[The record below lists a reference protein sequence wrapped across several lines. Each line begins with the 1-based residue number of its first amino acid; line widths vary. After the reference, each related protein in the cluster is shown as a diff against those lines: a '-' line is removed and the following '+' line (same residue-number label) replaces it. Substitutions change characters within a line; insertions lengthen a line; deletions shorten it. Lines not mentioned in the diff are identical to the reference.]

1 MLFSLNNLCYYADF
15 SYLCTMFAIMVQKI
29 SQLFYDILELL
40 LPRHCLICGRKL
52 SATETAFCMPCLLTN
67 PFKPMFSDCKDNKL
81 VKLFMGIIPIER
93 AQSLFRYLPGNELC
107 NVIYSLKYHNA
118 PEVGEILGRKA
129 ANALKDK
136 GFFDGI
142 DLLIPVPLTKKRKRQ
157 RGYNQ
162 AEVICMGLSE
172 VTGIPVMNDNLVR
185 IVFKGSQTKLSHF
198 ERMNNVR
205 NNFAV
210 IRPSDFANKHVLIV
224 DDIITTGSTV
234 KSCGEIIASGA
245 DNVKISVLSIG
256 LAMC

>member
-1 MLFSLNNLCYYADF
+1 MLFSLNYLCYYADF
-15 SYLCTMFAIMVQKI
+15 FYLCTMFAIVVQKI

-67 PFKPMFSDCKDNKL
+67 PFKPLFRDSEDNKL
-81 VKLFMGIIPIER
+81 AKLFMGIMPIER
-93 AQSLFRYLPGNELC
+93 AQSMFRYAPGNELC

-129 ANALKDK
+129 ANTLKKK

-142 DLLIPVPLTKKRKRQ
+142 DFLIPVPLTKKRKRE

-162 AEVICMGLSE
+162 SELICMGISE
-172 VTGIPVMNDNLVR
+172 VTGIPVIKDNLIR
-185 IVFKGSQTKLSHF
+185 IVFKESQTKKSHF
-198 ERMNNVR
+198 ERRDNVK
-205 NNFAV
+205 NNFS
-210 IRPSDFANKHVLIV
+210 IIHPNDFDNKHVLIV
-224 DDIITTGSTV
+224 DDVITTGSTM
-234 KSCGEIIASGA
+234 KACGEIIASGA
-245 DNVKISVLSIG
+245 DNVKISVLSVG